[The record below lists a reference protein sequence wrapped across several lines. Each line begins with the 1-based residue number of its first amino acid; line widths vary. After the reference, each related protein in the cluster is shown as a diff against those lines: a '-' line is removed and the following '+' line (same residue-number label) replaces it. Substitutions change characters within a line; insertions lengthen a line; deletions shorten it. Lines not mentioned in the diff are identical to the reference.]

1 MEWYIFVVVLFDM
14 NVEDGLGFKFL
25 QAEGTLIVLFVF
37 GVVPVVNPLTTFIIV
52 HLAIIIIMN
61 R

>member
-25 QAEGTLIVLFVF
+25 QAEGTLIVLFIF
-37 GVVPVVNPLTTFIIV
+37 GMVPVVNPLTTFIIV
-52 HLAIIIIMN
+52 HLA
-61 R
+61 